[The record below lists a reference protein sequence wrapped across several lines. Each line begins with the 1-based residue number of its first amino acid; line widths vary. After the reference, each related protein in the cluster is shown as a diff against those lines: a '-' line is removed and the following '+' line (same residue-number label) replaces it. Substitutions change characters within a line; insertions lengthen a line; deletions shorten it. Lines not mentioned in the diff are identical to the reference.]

1 MTNLA
6 LALAAALVISSG
18 SIVFAGEGSPDIA
31 VPSIVKSQRTRTVV
45 PVASR
50 APLHAA
56 TVLPA
61 DAAGRSRLE
70 RASPGANY

>member
-6 LALAAALVISSG
+6 LALAAALVIGSG

-31 VPSIVKSQRTRTVV
+31 VPSIIKSQRTRMVA

-50 APLHAA
+50 LPLHGA
-56 TVLPA
+56 TVAPS
-61 DAAGRSRLE
+61 DAAERSRLE